1 MSEKRWQYRV
11 MLVLGWWL
19 VFSPFFFYGSLNDA
33 AAWNSYLLG
42 SAVVLLAVWTLPV
55 LERWEERVNLV
66 LGLWLIVA
74 PFALGFYHAEVAAA
88 WNQIILGMLIG
99 ADAIWALA
107 RLPTTSHACD
117 LPPSWPASRR

>member
-19 VFSPFFFYGSLNDA
+19 VFSPFLFYESLNDA
-33 AAWNSYLLG
+33 AAWNSYILG
-42 SAVVLLAVWTLPV
+42 SAIVLFAIWTLPV
-55 LERWEERVNLV
+55 LEKWEEWVNLV

-74 PFALGFYHAEVAAA
+74 PFSLSFYHAEIAAA
-88 WNQIILGMLIG
+88 WNHIILGILIG

-107 RLPTTSHACD
+107 RRPTTSHA
-117 LPPSWPASRR
+117 